1 MWWPGASAPTSNTVR
16 DVDTIRVSVD
26 ADRATATLTLDRP
39 DKKNALSAHLRDE
52 VTDALAELGADEQL
66 KSVVLT
72 GAGDVFSAGFDLGEF
87 RRAAEDPAFGHEL
100 WASSDRFHHAL
111 LGFPLPLVA
120 AVNGPALAG
129 GFDVAI
135 CCDVR
140 IAADTARFAHP
151 EFTFGDVVYSPLHE
165 LVGGAVARDLCLT
178 GRTIDAAEALRL
190 HVVADVV
197 PRAELFAKVAEVTG
211 RIAEAPR
218 AMLLRTKAKAIARA
232 GITLG
237 PTLDL

>member
-1 MWWPGASAPTSNTVR
+1 VETIE
-16 DVDTIRVSVD
+16 VDLVPE
-26 ADRATATLTLDRP
+26 RATATIRLARAE
-39 DKKNALSAHLRDE
+39 KRNALSAQLRDE
-52 VTDALAELGADEQL
+52 VTEALAGLAADERL
-66 KSVVLT
+66 KSVVVT
-72 GAGDVFSAGFDLGEF
+72 GAGEVFSAGFDLGEF
-87 RRAAEDPAFGHEL
+87 TRAAEDAEFGREL

-111 LGFPLPLVA
+111 LTFPRPLVA

-129 GFDVAI
+129 GFDLAV

-178 GRTIDAAEALRL
+178 GRAIDAAEALRL
-190 HVVADVV
+190 RVVTDVV
-197 PRAELFAKVAEVTG
+197 PRAELATKVAEVTD
-211 RIAEAPR
+211 RIATAPR
-218 AMLLRTKAKAIARA
+218 AMLLRTKAKVIARA

>member
-1 MWWPGASAPTSNTVR
+1 
-16 DVDTIRVSVD
+16 VDTISVTLQP
-26 ADRATATLTLDRP
+26 DRATATVILNRP

-52 VTDALAELGADEQL
+52 VTATLADLGADEGL
-66 KSVVLT
+66 KSAVLT

-87 RRAAEDPAFGHEL
+87 RRAAEEPAFGDEL

-111 LGFPLPLVA
+111 LTFPLPLIA

-151 EFTFGDVVYSPLHE
+151 EFTFGDVVYTPLHE

-178 GRTIDAAEALRL
+178 GRPIDAAEALRL
-190 HVVADVV
+190 HVVTEVV
-197 PRAELFAKVAEVTG
+197 PRAELDAQGAAVTA
-211 RIAEAPR
+211 RIATAPR
-218 AMLLRTKAKAIARA
+218 AVLQRTKAKAIARA
-232 GITLG
+232 GLSLG
-237 PTLDL
+237 TTLDL